1 MAAGYAGT
9 EKGRVR
15 TGRRGVISR
24 SELQARVHR
33 RELLGRAF
41 VKAKRVA
48 YGALALELLRR
59 FGPRVVLGSDDISLT
74 SSNGIKIEPVGG
86 AASPVVASPERPVI
100 SGKNLVDVAFQNSY
114 QEKGEIRTKVDEFKA
129 KYKQSFSANKEAQVD
144 KSIARASDWD
154 IKVRDKVGRAKLPTE
169 LGDLIMG
176 MVIVESRGDP
186 MAIAETESQDKAR
199 GLVQIADSM
208 ARAHNMYVT
217 GDSRDGRFNVDASLN
232 VLVAELKEAYGR
244 WGNWGFAIWEWHAGA
259 PRIYEAVQEYGADW
273 FERLPN
279 IDVGG
284 SFPNPTA
291 EAGRR
296 VSLYKQKIS
305 DWNLNVFKMFG
316 YKKIQDMFR
325 GEQWN
330 KTDEY
335 LLRVVACAELY
346 REAKAKEL
354 TFR

>member
-1 MAAGYAGT
+1 MYTGYVAAGYAGT

-15 TGRRGVISR
+15 TGRRGVISH
-24 SELQARVHR
+24 SELQARMQR

-41 VKAKRVA
+41 VGAKRLA
-48 YGALALELLRR
+48 YGALALGLLHR
-59 FGPRVVLGSDDISLT
+59 FGPRVVSESSD
-74 SSNGIKIEPVGG
+74 GIKIEPVGR
-86 AASPVVASPERPVI
+86 AASPVVASTEGQVI
-100 SGKNLVDVAFQNSY
+100 RGKNLVDVVFPNSY
-114 QEKGEIRTKVDEFKA
+114 QEKGEIRTRVDEFKA
-129 KYKQSFSANKEAQVD
+129 KYKEAQVD
-144 KSIARASDWD
+144 KSIAKASDWD
-154 IKVRDKVGRAKLPTE
+154 IKLRDKVGSAKLPSE

-186 MAIAETESQDKAR
+186 MAIAETESEDKAR
-199 GLVQIADSM
+199 GLVQITDSM

-217 GDSRDGRFNVDASLN
+217 GDSRDERFNVDSSLN
-232 VLVAELKEAYGR
+232 VLISELKAAYGR

-259 PRIYEAVQEYGADW
+259 PTIYGAVQQYGADW
-273 FERLPN
+273 FERLPD
-279 IDVGG
+279 IDVSG
-284 SFPNPTA
+284 SFPNPTV

-296 VSLYKQKIS
+296 ISLYRQKIS

-335 LLRVVACAELY
+335 LLRIVAAAELY

-354 TFR
+354 NFR